1 MIALLE
7 PQWPAP
13 STVRAASTLRSGGV
27 SLGPYAGANFG
38 DHVGDEPAAVAAN
51 RASLRQQLALAQE
64 PAWLNQV
71 HGTVVVEAVAS
82 PTPNTAD
89 GSWSSKGGQA
99 CVVMTADCLPVLLCN
114 RQGSWV
120 AALHAG
126 WRGLC
131 EGVIESGIAAYP
143 GPTADLL
150 AWLGPCIGPAA
161 FEVGGEVRTAF
172 MAADGRDAQRC
183 FAAHGERYLADL
195 PALARLR
202 LVSCGVTAVYGGQ
215 WCTVSDAA
223 SFYSYRRERV
233 TGRMASLVW
242 LQP

>member
-1 MIALLE
+1 MALLE
-7 PQWPAP
+7 PQWPVP
-13 STVRAASTLRSGGV
+13 STVRAASTLRGGGV
-27 SLGPYAGANFG
+27 STGCYAGANFG
-38 DHVGDEPAAVAAN
+38 DHVGDEPKAVATN
-51 RASLRQQLALAQE
+51 RAALRHQLALAQE
-64 PAWLNQV
+64 PAWLSQV
-71 HGTVVVEAVAS
+71 HGTLVVEAVAS
-82 PTPNTAD
+82 PMPITAD
-89 GSWSSKGGQA
+89 GSWCSKAGQA
-99 CVVMTADCLPVLLCN
+99 CVVMTADCLPVLLSN
-114 RQGSWV
+114 RQGRWV

-131 EGVIESGIAAYP
+131 DGIIESGIAAYP
-143 GPTADLL
+143 GPTTDLL

-161 FEVGGEVRTAF
+161 FEVGGEVRAAF
-172 MAADGRDAQRC
+172 IAADGRDAQGC

-202 LVSCGVTAVYGGQ
+202 LASCGVTAVYGGH
-215 WCTVSDAA
+215 WCTHSDAA

>member
-1 MIALLE
+1 MIALLD

-13 STVRAASTLRSGGV
+13 PTVRAASTLRSGGF
-27 SLGPYAGANFG
+27 STGDYAGANFG
-38 DHVGDEPAAVAAN
+38 NHVGDESAAVAAN
-51 RASLRQQLALAQE
+51 RANLRQQLALAQE

-71 HGTVVVEAVAS
+71 HGTVVVEALAGTS
-82 PTPNTAD
+82 PVTAD
-89 GSWSSKGGQA
+89 GSWSSQTGQV

-114 RQGSWV
+114 RQGTWV

-131 EGVIESGIAAYP
+131 DGIIEAGIAAYP
-143 GPTADLL
+143 GASSDLL
-150 AWLGPCIGPAA
+150 AWLGPCIGADA
-161 FEVGGEVRTAF
+161 FEVGGEVRAAF
-172 MAADGRDAQRC
+172 ITADGRDAEQC
-183 FAAHGERYLADL
+183 FAAHGDRYLANL

-202 LVSCGVTAVYGGQ
+202 LASCGVTAIYGGQ

-233 TGRMASLVW
+233 TGRMASLIW

>member
-13 STVRAASTLRSGGV
+13 PTVCAASTLRGGGV
-27 SLGPYAGANFG
+27 STGPHTGANFG
-38 DHVGDEPAAVAAN
+38 DHVGDEPKAVAAN

-71 HGTVVVEAVAS
+71 HGTVVVEAAAN
-82 PTPNTAD
+82 PTPITAD
-89 GSWSSKGGQA
+89 GSWSSKAGQA
-99 CVVMTADCLPVLLCN
+99 CAVMTADCLPVLLCN

-131 EGVIESGIAAYP
+131 DGVIESGIAAYP

-161 FEVGGEVRTAF
+161 FEVGGEVRAAF
-172 MAADGRDAQRC
+172 IAADGRDAQRC
-183 FAAHGERYLADL
+183 FATHGDRYLADL

-202 LVSCGVTAVYGGQ
+202 LASCGVTAVYGGQ
-215 WCTVSDAA
+215 WCTYSDAA